1 MKTTFPCQIDVTFI
15 KITCFMFSLFNFKFL
30 AYLRLAA
37 PLSKIDDYVR
47 PLYRH
52 VKRFLTTWCTVYDF
66 ANLDINQQKIMKESA
81 QKRTKTELENILKP
95 VCSVFYIN

>member
-1 MKTTFPCQIDVTFI
+1 MKTTFPCQIDVTFM
-15 KITCFMFSLFNFKFL
+15 KIACFMFSLFNFKFL
-30 AYLRLAA
+30 AYLRLAT
-37 PLSKIDDYVR
+37 PLSKIDDFVR

-52 VKRFLTTWCTVYDF
+52 WRYKTS
-66 ANLDINQQKIMKESA
+66 QKIMKESA

>member
-15 KITCFMFSLFNFKFL
+15 KIACFMFSLFNFKFL
-30 AYLRLAA
+30 AYLRLAT
-37 PLSKIDDYVR
+37 PLSKIDDFVR

-66 ANLDINQQKIMKESA
+66 ANLDINQPKNYERKCPKA
-81 QKRTKTELENILKP
+81 HKNRT
-95 VCSVFYIN
+95 